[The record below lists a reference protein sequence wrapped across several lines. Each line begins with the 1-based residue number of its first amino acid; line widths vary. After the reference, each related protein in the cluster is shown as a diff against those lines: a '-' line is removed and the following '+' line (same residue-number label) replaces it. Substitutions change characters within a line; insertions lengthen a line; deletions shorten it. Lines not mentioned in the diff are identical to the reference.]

1 MNTDLIEDAIT
12 EFRAKAKTVTH
23 DADTYDLMAD
33 CLTRL
38 LQEIRD
44 PEDTVHDDGPDASD

>member
-12 EFRAKAKTVTH
+12 EFRAKAKTVMD

-38 LQEIRD
+38 LKRGD
-44 PEDTVHDDGPDASD
+44 RRGYRVRRRTRRL

>member
-38 LQEIRD
+38 LKR
-44 PEDTVHDDGPDASD
+44 